1 MGATG
6 GMENNPVNIKNTILA
21 VCAVGGWGLAVVLV
35 AQLLSG
41 TFDGRVCRSGCVLA
55 LYWAAFGV
63 TAAGLVFGAAV
74 WREIGGGAAARA
86 AMGALALLMAVFAV
100 TMAVGVFG

>member
-1 MGATG
+1 M
-6 GMENNPVNIKNTILA
+6 NINFRNAVPA
-21 VCAVGGWGLAVVLV
+21 VCAVGGWLLAVVLV

-41 TFDGRVCRSGCVLA
+41 TFDGRVCRSGCVFA

-63 TAAGLVFGAAV
+63 TAAGLAFGAAV

-86 AMGALALLMAVFAV
+86 AMGALALLLVVFLV
-100 TMAVGVFG
+100 MMAVGVFG

>member
-1 MGATG
+1 MNA
-6 GMENNPVNIKNTILA
+6 KNAILA
-21 VCAVGGWGLAVVLV
+21 VCAVVGWVLAVVLV

-41 TFDGRVCRSGCVLA
+41 TFDGRVCRSGCVFA

-63 TAAGLVFGAAV
+63 TAAGLAFGAAV
-74 WREIGGGAAARA
+74 WREIGSGAAARA
-86 AMGALALLMAVFAV
+86 AMGALALLLAVFLV